1 MFACRILKP
10 KYMQLSKVFH
20 LSRVFFAAVCCLLTA
35 CGEADNNGKEKKD
48 TTRQKAK
55 DEVIRNVSEA
65 VKQLPR
71 VQELPDLLAS
81 AGIDDFYENLINPT
95 KNTDK
100 YLTTNDLSAINF
112 GIYAIDLGY
121 VLNYEKIQLGSE
133 YMQSCKKLADKIG
146 VTSAIEKET
155 IERFGK
161 NLDKKDTLIKIANET
176 VQNIDKYLRANQR
189 ASISAVILGAMFVE
203 ALHISTSIIS
213 MPTEYDK
220 NTKDQIFGRMVKII
234 VDQEKSLDDAINSLE
249 TVQLDSKGKELLEGL
264 KSIKKIYTE
273 KKYTEKFATYQGG
286 NVPVSTEDLK
296 PLLAEV
302 KKVRNSLL
310 Q

>member
-1 MFACRILKP
+1 
-10 KYMQLSKVFH
+10 MQLNKVLTLSKALV
-20 LSRVFFAAVCCLLTA
+20 AALCLLLTA

-48 TTRQKAK
+48 TTSSKVK
-55 DEVIRNVSEA
+55 EEVIKNVSDA

-81 AGIDDFYENLINPT
+81 AGVDDFYENLINPV

-100 YLTTNDLSAINF
+100 YLTTNDLAAINF

-155 IERFGK
+155 VERFSK
-161 NLDKKDTLIKIANET
+161 NLDKKDTLLRIANEA
-176 VQNIDKYLRANQR
+176 VQNIDKYLKANER
-189 ASISAVILGAMFVE
+189 ASVSAVILGAMFVE
-203 ALHISTSIIS
+203 ALHISTSIID
-213 MPTEYDK
+213 MPADYDK

-249 TVQLDSKGKELLEGL
+249 SVSLDNKGKELLEGL
-264 KSIKKIYTE
+264 KGIKKVYVE
-273 KKYTEKFATYQGG
+273 KKYAEKFANYQGG
-286 NVPVSTEDLK
+286 NIPVSTEDLK
-296 PLLAEV
+296 PLLSET
-302 KKVRNSLL
+302 KKVRTSLI

>member
-1 MFACRILKP
+1 MMK
-10 KYMQLSKVFH
+10 
-20 LSRVFFAAVCCLLTA
+20 
-35 CGEADNNGKEKKD
+35 
-48 TTRQKAK
+48 
-55 DEVIRNVSEA
+55 NVSEA

-81 AGIDDFYENLINPT
+81 AGVDDFYENLINPT

-100 YLTTNDLSAINF
+100 YLTTNDLAAINF

-155 IERFGK
+155 IERFSK
-161 NLDKKDTLIKIANET
+161 NLDKKDTLLNIANQA
-176 VQNIDKYLRANQR
+176 VQNIDKYLKANER
-189 ASISAVILGAMFVE
+189 ASVSAVILGAMFVE
-203 ALHISTSIIS
+203 ALHISTNIID
-213 MPTEYDK
+213 MPTEFDK

-234 VDQEKSLDDAINSLE
+234 ADQEKALDDAISSLE
-249 TVQLDSKGKELLEGL
+249 AVQLDNKGKELLTGL
-264 KSIKKIYTE
+264 KSIKKVYSE
-273 KKYTEKFATYQGG
+273 KKYGEKFANYQGG
-286 NVPVSTEDLK
+286 NVPVSTEELK
-296 PLLAEV
+296 PLLAET
-302 KKVRNSLL
+302 KKVRSSLI

>member
-1 MFACRILKP
+1 
-10 KYMQLSKVFH
+10 MQLNKVLH
-20 LSRVFFAAVCCLLTA
+20 LSKAFVAALCLLLTA
-35 CGEADNNGKEKKD
+35 CGEADNNGKEKQD
-48 TTRQKAK
+48 TTSQKVK
-55 DEVIRNVSEA
+55 DEVIKNVSDA

-81 AGIDDFYENLINPT
+81 AGVDDFYENLVNPV

-100 YLTTNDLSAINF
+100 YLTTNDLAAINF

-155 IERFGK
+155 IERFSK
-161 NLDKKDTLIKIANET
+161 NLDKKDTLLRIANEA
-176 VQNIDKYLRANQR
+176 VQNIDKYLKSNER

-203 ALHISTSIIS
+203 ALHISTNIID
-213 MPTEYDK
+213 MPADYDK

-234 VDQEKSLDDAINSLE
+234 ADQEKSLDDAISSLE
-249 TVQLDSKGKELLEGL
+249 SVSLDSKGKELLEGL

-273 KKYTEKFATYQGG
+273 KKYTEKFANYQGG
-286 NVPVSTEDLK
+286 NIPVSTEDLK
-296 PLLAEV
+296 PLLTET
-302 KKVRNSLL
+302 KKVRTSLI

>member
-1 MFACRILKP
+1 MFACKILNP
-10 KYMQLSKVFH
+10 TDMQLNRVLNLSSAVLTAICLLSSCGESDNNSKV
-20 LSRVFFAAVCCLLTA
+20 
-35 CGEADNNGKEKKD
+35 KQD
-48 TTRQKAK
+48 TTSQKAK
-55 DEVIRNVSEA
+55 EEVMKNVSEA

-81 AGIDDFYENLINPT
+81 AGVDDFYENLINPT

-100 YLTTNDLSAINF
+100 YLTTNDLAAINF

-155 IERFGK
+155 IERFNK
-161 NLDKKDTLIKIANET
+161 NLDKKDTLLNIANQA
-176 VQNIDKYLRANQR
+176 VQNIDKYLKANER
-189 ASISAVILGAMFVE
+189 ASVSAVILGAMFVE
-203 ALHISTSIIS
+203 ALHISTSIID
-213 MPTEYDK
+213 MPTEFDK

-234 VDQEKSLDDAINSLE
+234 TDQEKSLDDAISSLE
-249 TVQLDSKGKELLEGL
+249 AVPLDNKGKELLAGL
-264 KSIKKIYTE
+264 KSIKKVYSE
-273 KKYTEKFATYQGG
+273 KKYGEKFANYQGG
-286 NVPVSTEDLK
+286 NMPVSTEELK
-296 PLLAEV
+296 PLLAET
-302 KKVRNSLL
+302 KKVRGSLI

>member
-1 MFACRILKP
+1 
-10 KYMQLSKVFH
+10 MQLDKILNLSKA
-20 LSRVFFAAVCCLLTA
+20 LIAATCLLLTA
-35 CGEADNNGKEKKD
+35 CGEADNNGKEKQD
-48 TTRQKAK
+48 TTSQKVK
-55 DEVIRNVSEA
+55 DEVIKNISEA

-81 AGIDDFYENLINPT
+81 AGVDDFYENFINPT

-100 YLTTNDLSAINF
+100 YLTTNDLAAINF

-155 IERFGK
+155 IERFSK
-161 NLDKKDTLIKIANET
+161 NLDKKDTLLLIANEA
-176 VQNIDKYLRANQR
+176 VQNIDKYLKANER
-189 ASISAVILGAMFVE
+189 ASVSAVILGAMFVE
-203 ALHISTSIIS
+203 ALHISTSIID
-213 MPTEYDK
+213 MPTDYDK

-234 VDQEKSLDDAINSLE
+234 ADQEKSLDDAISSLE
-249 TVQLDSKGKELLEGL
+249 SVGLDNKGKELLEGL
-264 KSIKKIYTE
+264 KSIKKVYTE
-273 KKYTEKFATYQGG
+273 KKYAEKFANYQGG
-286 NVPVSTEDLK
+286 NIPISTEDLK
-296 PLLAEV
+296 PLLAET
-302 KKVRNSLL
+302 KRVRSSLI